1 MAGDACHL
9 RYIMYNRNISSI
21 FLNIF
26 QTGRT
31 PLHLASEAGHIEA
44 VMRLIDMSCNANARD
59 KVV

>member
-1 MAGDACHL
+1 MC
-9 RYIMYNRNISSI
+9 NRNITSI
-21 FLNIF
+21 NFIYVYIF

-44 VMRLIDMSCNANARD
+44 VMRLIDMSCDANARD